1 MDQAGRTNNVFVKNR
16 FFWRL
21 SSLLWLNVAGLPPK
35 KRSCMSEATCLL
47 LLFLATSVIAFQR
60 SEAKSNSSSKQKIEL
75 GRALFFDKRLS
86 EDGSVSCATCHDP
99 ASAFASGDA
108 VARGVREQKGT
119 RNAPTLLNSVFSKSY
134 FWDGRATTL
143 EEQARQPL
151 LNANEMGMK
160 DEATLVERVT
170 AIDEYR
176 KNFRRVFPRE
186 GITIDTIASAIAA
199 FERSLVSRNAPF
211 DRFIAGDKKAL
222 SDLQRQG
229 WELFKGKAK
238 CLECHTHSGAAP
250 IFTDAKF
257 HNTGVRAKE
266 LSFES
271 LSQRA
276 DDIKRVIS
284 NPSTLAHDPQFSD
297 LGRFLVTRENKD
309 LGAFKTPTLRDVEL
323 TGPYM
328 HDGSIRTL
336 LDVLRFYNEGGLKNP
351 MLDEKMTPLNLTEHE
366 MNAIVEFLRALTSDN
381 VLRLVQSSAPQ
392 TRIPVNIQSVKR

>member
-1 MDQAGRTNNVFVKNR
+1 MTIARMHGPTVF
-16 FFWRL
+16 F
-21 SSLLWLNVAGLPPK
+21 
-35 KRSCMSEATCLL
+35 LL
-47 LLFLATSVIAFQR
+47 LLILATSV
-60 SEAKSNSSSKQKIEL
+60 KSIPLTAPQSSDTKSKVEL

-86 EDGSVSCATCHDP
+86 EDGTVSCATCHDP

-134 FWDGRATTL
+134 FWDGRAATL
-143 EEQARQPL
+143 EEQAKQPL
-151 LNANEMGMK
+151 LNANEMGVK
-160 DEATLVERVT
+160 SEEALVERVS

-176 KNFRRVFPRE
+176 KTFRRVFPRE
-186 GITIDTIASAIAA
+186 GITIDTIADAIAA

-211 DRFIAGDKKAL
+211 DRFISGDKNAL
-222 SDLQRQG
+222 SDLQKQG

-238 CLECHTHSGAAP
+238 CSDCHTHSAAVP
-250 IFTDAKF
+250 LFTDAKF

-266 LSFES
+266 LTFAA

-276 DDIKRVIS
+276 DEVKHLTS
-284 NPSTLAHDPQFSD
+284 NPSRLAHDPQFSD
-297 LGRFLVTRENKD
+297 LGRFLVTRETKD

-336 LDVLRFYNEGGLKNP
+336 LDVLRFYDQGGVKNP

-366 MNAIVEFLRALTSDN
+366 MNAIVEFLRALTSDD
-381 VLRLVQSSAPQ
+381 VLRLVQSSKPQ
-392 TRIPVNIQSVKR
+392 TRTPVNVQSVK